1 MPFKKGNPGGPGRPK
16 GNPNRLNR
24 DLKEMI
30 LGALKAKNGQK
41 YLEKVA
47 EEDPRTF
54 CAFLGRVLPMTLNGE
69 VRHDVSVE
77 LQAILQAH
85 DDRVFITSKD
95 LYDKHGAREWRAAS
109 RTGNGASTAFT
120 G

>member
-1 MPFKKGNPGGPGRPK
+1 
-16 GNPNRLNR
+16 
-24 DLKEMI
+24 MI

-54 CAFLGRVLPMTLNGE
+54 YAFLGRVLPMTLNGE

-85 DDRVFITSKD
+85 DGHTRSIP
-95 LYDKHGAREWRAAS
+95 ARA
-109 RTGNGASTAFT
+109 NGELLHEPGMTPRQPLLDS
-120 G
+120 